1 MWSDVRLAARQLAK
15 HSSLSLAA
23 IVALVL
29 GMSATTTMFTMIHG
43 VYFRDLP
50 FPDPDHVV
58 MISTRNVQGG
68 PNVIDNWS
76 APDLR
81 DLQAS
86 ARTFDAIVAADE
98 DTMDLADEER
108 VAERFTGAWVSPG
121 VFVMTGHTP
130 ILGRGFTPDDGRS
143 GAAPVVVL
151 GHATWTRRY
160 GSDRAIVGKQVR
172 VNGVVSTVI
181 GVMPEGYGFPTRS
194 DLWLPLSLR
203 SSAGRQQRD
212 NRDIDVFG
220 RVAGNVT
227 MAQAQADVAGVM
239 DRLARDFPDTNANI
253 TAIVRPFRDL
263 TTSGPIRGVFAGLMG
278 AGTFLLLIAC
288 ANIANLLLA
297 RGASR
302 SREIS
307 VRLSLG
313 ATRWQIVRQLL
324 TESLFLATI
333 AGGAGT
339 AIAAVGVRAF
349 RMATADTGAPYW
361 IQVPIEASVV
371 AFVAA
376 ICLGT
381 TILCGLA
388 PALQTSKAALANVA
402 AGFRRGTI
410 GSARTGRWM
419 DGFVVAQLAL
429 SLTTLAGAGVWARNV
444 YAVSQLDS
452 GVDTSGLLVAQLRL
466 TQDRYPDDDSR
477 RAFYRQLGDQ
487 LAALPDMRA
496 GIANATPLSGAVL
509 RRASTETNG
518 SAGPSVVSTITVGPG
533 YLETLDMT
541 AVQGRLLTSADV
553 GASARVAVINERFAA
568 LYFPA
573 ADSVGRT
580 VRLEA
585 PNERAMPVDTVTV
598 VGVIPNIRQAN
609 PRQRAADT
617 AGEEPVVYLTYD
629 ATPLP
634 SASIVVRSTAN
645 PAVVAGALRS
655 ALHVVDPDLPLV
667 GSVVPLSEAM
677 DQELGLLAVFASMI
691 GIFAAAAMSLAMVGV
706 YGVTAYATSQRTRE
720 LSVRVALGAGT
731 MRVCWEVTRRAS
743 FQLIVGLSLGLAG
756 GFGVGQ
762 IFQGMVPGVDGGVV
776 ATLLAVGVLMASLGA
791 VACLIPASRAIRLDP
806 AAALRLE

>member
-1 MWSDVRLAARQLAK
+1 
-15 HSSLSLAA
+15 
-23 IVALVL
+23 
-29 GMSATTTMFTMIHG
+29 
-43 VYFRDLP
+43 
-50 FPDPDHVV
+50 
-58 MISTRNVQGG
+58 
-68 PNVIDNWS
+68 
-76 APDLR
+76 
-81 DLQAS
+81 
-86 ARTFDAIVAADE
+86 
-98 DTMDLADEER
+98 
-108 VAERFTGAWVSPG
+108 
-121 VFVMTGHTP
+121 
-130 ILGRGFTPDDGRS
+130 
-143 GAAPVVVL
+143 
-151 GHATWTRRY
+151 
-160 GSDRAIVGKQVR
+160 
-172 VNGVVSTVI
+172 
-181 GVMPEGYGFPTRS
+181 
-194 DLWLPLSLR
+194 
-203 SSAGRQQRD
+203 
-212 NRDIDVFG
+212 
-220 RVAGNVT
+220 
-227 MAQAQADVAGVM
+227 
-239 DRLARDFPDTNANI
+239 
-253 TAIVRPFRDL
+253 
-263 TTSGPIRGVFAGLMG
+263 
-278 AGTFLLLIAC
+278 
-288 ANIANLLLA
+288 
-297 RGASR
+297 
-302 SREIS
+302 
-307 VRLSLG
+307 
-313 ATRWQIVRQLL
+313 
-324 TESLFLATI
+324 
-333 AGGAGT
+333 
-339 AIAAVGVRAF
+339 
-349 RMATADTGAPYW
+349 
-361 IQVPIEASVV
+361 
-371 AFVAA
+371 
-376 ICLGT
+376 
-381 TILCGLA
+381 
-388 PALQTSKAALANVA
+388 
-402 AGFRRGTI
+402 
-410 GSARTGRWM
+410 M